1 MSDVFFLIFL
11 FGPFVYGTLAAG
23 LTRSMGR
30 MIGWGI
36 FSLLPLLPFLVI
48 SCFSSAPFEQGTLV
62 ILNILGGALFL
73 HVAVSYGIR
82 SFTFRE
88 KKEMK

>member
-1 MSDVFFLIFL
+1 MSDVFFLLFL

-23 LTRSMGR
+23 STRSVGR
-30 MIGWGI
+30 MIGRGI
-36 FSLLPLLPFLVI
+36 FSLLPLTFFWAFSFLFCEPLV
-48 SCFSSAPFEQGTLV
+48 SAIP
-62 ILNILGGALFL
+62 NILTLFGGALFL

-82 SFTFRE
+82 SFTFSE